1 MRKVKE
7 CFTLLEVSYGDSH
20 EKIFPGDCWLK
31 QNICSAFESTQG
43 SYSVGNGKKKLTKLK
58 RDKMIEERN
67 LEKKKKK
74 REEEEGR

>member
-1 MRKVKE
+1 
-7 CFTLLEVSYGDSH
+7 
-20 EKIFPGDCWLK
+20 
-31 QNICSAFESTQG
+31 
-43 SYSVGNGKKKLTKLK
+43 VGNGKKKLTKLK